1 MNRFLFALRRSA
13 ILTLVLAFGV
23 VLAACSSNADAST
36 PAGESQAP
44 ASASA
49 GGDAGSGGA
58 EVVDGTVEV
67 TAENMAFSTDTITA
81 PAGEDFTISF
91 TNNDTVPHN
100 LSVYTEE
107 GGDVIVQGEIL
118 NQGGSE
124 EIDVSALEPGTYYF
138 MCDLHPEMNGQL
150 VVEG

>member
-1 MNRFLFALRRSA
+1 MNRFLFVLRRSA
-13 ILTLVLAFGV
+13 ILTLVLAFGA
-23 VLAACSSNADAST
+23 VLAACSSNADEST
-36 PAGESQAP
+36 A
-44 ASASA
+44 ASASQPA
-49 GGDAGSGGA
+49 ASGGAGSGGA

-81 PAGEDFTISF
+81 PAGEDFTISY
-91 TNNDTVPHN
+91 TNNDTVPHK

-107 GGDVIVQGEIL
+107 GGEVIVQGEIM
-118 NQGGSE
+118 NQGESE

-138 MCDLHPEMNGQL
+138 MCDLHPDMNGQL

>member
-23 VLAACSSNADAST
+23 VLAACSSNAEEST
-36 PAGESQAP
+36 AAGESQA
-44 ASASA
+44 AASA

-81 PAGEDFTISF
+81 TAGEDFTISF

-107 GGDVIVQGEIL
+107 GGEVIVQGEIL